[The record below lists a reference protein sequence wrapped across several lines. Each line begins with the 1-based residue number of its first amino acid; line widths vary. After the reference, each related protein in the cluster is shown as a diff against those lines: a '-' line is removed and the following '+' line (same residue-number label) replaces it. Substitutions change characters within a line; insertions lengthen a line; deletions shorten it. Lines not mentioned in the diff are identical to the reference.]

1 MSRKIRTLQELLL
14 NQIYLLFKIKCMYKI
29 LIALTFFM
37 IGLYSSALAQ
47 SKAPLPKV
55 QEKIDEKKMSDSSKK
70 GAAHKIIFQ
79 LASGDSL
86 VWKGLINNIKH
97 IKEGWGDDVQMAVVA
112 HGPGIEFLMKE
123 KTTEQKAIT
132 KYTALGIEF
141 IACENTMKNKKITKE
156 AIISEATYVVMGIGE
171 VVIRQEKGWSYIKAG
186 F

>member
-14 NQIYLLFKIKCMYKI
+14 NQIYLLFKIKCMYQVI
-29 LIALTFFM
+29 LLTVLFVG
-37 IGLYSSALAQ
+37 GLFNSTTAQ

-55 QEKIDEKKMSDSSKK
+55 QEMGGEKKMSDSSKK
-70 GAAHKIIFQ
+70 DAAHKIIFQ

-97 IKEGWGDDVQMAVVA
+97 IKEGWGDDVQMAIVA

-123 KTTEQKAIT
+123 KTTEQKAIA